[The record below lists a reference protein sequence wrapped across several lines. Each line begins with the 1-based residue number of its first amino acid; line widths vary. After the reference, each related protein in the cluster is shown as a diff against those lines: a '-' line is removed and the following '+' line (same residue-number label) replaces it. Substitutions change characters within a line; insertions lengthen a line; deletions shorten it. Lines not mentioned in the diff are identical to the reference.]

1 MNDKTQV
8 MSRAPVSRSHWGL
21 DTPSSSQE
29 GLVRKKLSKNKS
41 PSEPISPPTTPP
53 TYYLH
58 FICGHHIV
66 HNPDVKVILRK
77 KTTWEK
83 EASAN
88 IYNGKAAQIFC
99 PDCADSLGE
108 VTGAHHSYYFAC
120 GHIESSD
127 EALQMWWALQNN
139 GLLAPGE
146 QKLNMDCRS
155 CENSSESMVRN
166 LLESWSRSFP
176 DTANGSGNGN
186 GAASYSRGPV
196 RIAELGRA
204 LSYAQRSRRKSPD
217 SWREYRWLWAQTCA
231 RSISHADFLRFL
243 KVVEELWG
251 PDLMLEVGNVVGIEY
266 QSLLR
271 RRIDADV
278 HSATNHVPGADKVSS
293 RVGLIKTLWQS
304 LDDMFVGLKG
314 CLQSANRSDRSLTS
328 IIFHKL
334 GHEDLDTTIYHL
346 FEAGRALQNATLK
359 SWGSTS
365 SAVSVE
371 EAELIKI
378 SVRLDASMRN
388 VDRWMIKAPDPNS
401 RLDELMHSISH
412 GRKSALRLWLG
423 NMALIH
429 EMVAKAQKKKEA
441 KEAKEASRAI
451 HSPTIAEPV
460 FQPVNKPPSPEEF

>member
-1 MNDKTQV
+1 MNDKTSV
-8 MSRAPVSRSHWGL
+8 MSRAPVSRSFGAL
-21 DTPSSSQE
+21 ETPGSSQE
-29 GLVRKKLSKNKS
+29 GLAHTLKKRSKNKQ
-41 PSEPISPPTTPP
+41 PTEPISPPQPP

-66 HNPDVKVILRK
+66 HNPDVTVTLRK
-77 KTTWEK
+77 KTTWEP
-83 EASAN
+83 ETSGN
-88 IYNGKAAQIFC
+88 VYNGKSAQIFC
-99 PDCADSLGE
+99 PDCASSLSR
-108 VTGAHHSYYFAC
+108 VTGAHHSYFFSC

-127 EALQMWWALQNN
+127 EALQMWWALQNV

-155 CENSSESMVRN
+155 CESHDSSLVRN
-166 LLESWSRSFP
+166 LLESWSRSYT
-176 DTANGSGNGN
+176 DTTNGSGN

-196 RIAELGRA
+196 RIAELARA

-231 RSISHADFLRFL
+231 RSITHAELLRFL
-243 KVVEELWG
+243 RVVEELWG
-251 PDLMLEVGNVVGIEY
+251 PDFMLEVGSAVGLEY
-266 QSLLR
+266 LSLLR

-293 RVGLIKTLWQS
+293 RVGLIKTLWAS
-304 LDDMFVGLKG
+304 LDEMFVGLKG
-314 CLQSANRSDRSLTS
+314 CLQSASREGRSLTS
-328 IIFHKL
+328 LISSRL

-388 VDRWMIKAPDPNS
+388 VDRWMIKAPDPNA

-412 GRKSALRLWLG
+412 GRKAALRLWIG

-429 EMVAKAQKKKEA
+429 DMVMKAQARKEV
-441 KEAKEASRAI
+441 SRV
-451 HSPTIAEPV
+451 HSPTVAEPV
-460 FQPVNKPPSPEEF
+460 FQPVNKPPSR